1 VWGRARATFGIKAL
15 QQKPSKNHRPPTQGG
30 PLLDARIHY
39 PVHKHPAATQTP
51 HTRHQHPA
59 PTAPRPE
66 PPRTRTGRPGEKNTK
81 SKTGLAGQRPHRQR
95 QQPPRQPAG
104 AASYEDETDPTP
116 AQRAWGRGPVPSGPN
131 SVPTPHT
138 PAPAPA
144 TGGGTRQAGRHEV
157 TARRAG
163 EQIRGL
169 PVTFPPMSEPPPR
182 IRRGSG
188 TPPRRRRR
196 PAPPPGNGG
205 TAKRARTGR
214 GK

>member
-1 VWGRARATFGIKAL
+1 MLASTIQFTNT
-15 QQKPSKNHRPPTQGG
+15 PRPPRHHT
-30 PLLDARIHY
+30 
-39 PVHKHPAATQTP
+39 PATNT
-51 HTRHQHPA
+51 PA
-59 PTAPRPE
+59 PAPHPPPE
-66 PPRTRTGRPGEKNTK
+66 TREPSTTTK
-81 SKTGLAGQRPHRQR
+81 RRTGLASQRPHRR
-95 QQPPRQPAG
+95 DNTPTPHPPHPPPRTGAG
-104 AASYEDETDPTP
+104 KRKKE
-116 AQRAWGRGPVPSGPN
+116 GGGPVLSGPN

-138 PAPAPA
+138 PAPRTA

-205 TAKRARTGR
+205 TASRARTGR